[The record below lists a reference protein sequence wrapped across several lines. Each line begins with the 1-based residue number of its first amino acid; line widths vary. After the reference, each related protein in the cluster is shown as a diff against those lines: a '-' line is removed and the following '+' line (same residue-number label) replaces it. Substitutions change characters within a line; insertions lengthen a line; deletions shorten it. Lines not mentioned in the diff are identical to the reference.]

1 MILRQLAL
9 LVAALGVFKH
19 VVFAEPAPEITV
31 AAEGYN
37 VIAKVPC
44 VGCAF
49 LYHDTSKGKDEGWLQ
64 RKDENA
70 LVSFSISFFSFKFL
84 FI

>member
-1 MILRQLAL
+1 MILRIAS
-9 LVAALGVFKH
+9 LVATLSLFRH
-19 VVFAEPAPEITV
+19 VVAKIAPEITT

-49 LYHDTSKGKDEGWLQ
+49 LYHDTSKGKDEPWLQ

-70 LVSFSISFFSFKFL
+70 LVYLTFTSRSSLNGFG
-84 FI
+84 